1 MKRRANAW
9 VNWRLYLRHVSHL
22 CLAVAAT
29 CCVCSAQLE
38 SRAESAGRSSVDA
51 SLDFHAPSVRGR
63 VELVEGGAPASAT
76 VRLLRECDG
85 VAREVGRASSG
96 ADGSFAFEPDSACI
110 LERRERWCIAIE
122 SAGRSP
128 KLILWPQATRI
139 DLGRVALERSSK
151 LSVFVSHSDGE
162 PASSAQVT
170 ARLAA
175 APAGA
180 MEFSMAADARGV
192 ARFDDLGAGEWVVA
206 AVDRERT
213 RFEVSFPLRLRPD
226 RETKHGVR
234 LPDSPSPRLRWKGPA
249 LDGARPL
256 AVFGRVQL
264 PLRQPGGIEVESL
277 HWSAPRIPGES
288 QWLLPNATDQAR
300 VFRSGFSPRSIAI
313 GAGASLTE
321 FDAAMGVECS
331 VELDSGGAEIASVSA
346 WRHGLPLC
354 VPSGFEVDRFHPRV
368 SVLAPSKW
376 RVQLDEA
383 REWGFEVHLAGGG
396 THTGRASTRLGG
408 LERVELHG
416 RASDALATL
425 SGRVVDTNGVPL
437 AGARVLLSAQRRW
450 TSTDASGAFT
460 FPSLEFGSHTVTAWR
475 DRVRDER
482 PLVARQDIVLARFA
496 DPVLL
501 TLGPTEGFD
510 VRVQLLRDPA
520 PAGTELLCFPLEGY
534 GDSACVSPL
543 TPYAFRFS
551 PIFGNR
557 FAFVPIVR
565 SNDVLF
571 DASRFAAAAREGLWP
586 FVASS
591 VPGGRELVLNWYR

>member
-1 MKRRANAW
+1 MNG
-9 VNWRLYLRHVSHL
+9 LPYLRCVAQL
-22 CLAVAAT
+22 TLAIVAT
-29 CCVCSAQLE
+29 CCICPAQLE
-38 SRAESAGRSSVDA
+38 SRANSAASASVDVA
-51 SLDFHAPSVRGR
+51 RDFHAPWVRGS

-76 VRLLRECDG
+76 VRLLREFDG

-96 ADGSFAFEPDSACI
+96 ADGSFAVAPDSLCI
-110 LERRERWCIAIE
+110 LERRECWCIAIE
-122 SAGRSP
+122 SPGRSP

-151 LSVFVSHSDGE
+151 LAVLVSHRDGD
-162 PASSAQVT
+162 PASGAQVT

-180 MEFSMAADARGV
+180 MEFSISADARGV

-234 LPDSPSPRLRWKGPA
+234 FPNSPSPRLRWKGPP
-249 LDGARPL
+249 LDSARPL
-256 AVFGRVQL
+256 EIVGRVQL

-300 VFRSGFSPRSIAI
+300 VFRSGFSPRPIAI
-313 GAGASLTE
+313 DDGASLTE
-321 FDAAMGVECS
+321 FDAAVDVECS

-346 WRHGLPLC
+346 WRHRLQLC
-354 VPSGFEVDRFHPRV
+354 ARSGFEVDRFHPNV
-368 SVLAPSKW
+368 SVLTPSKW

-383 REWGFEVHLAGGG
+383 REWGFEVRLSGGR
-396 THTGRASTRLGG
+396 TVSGRASTRLGG
-408 LERVELHG
+408 LERVELHEQ
-416 RASDALATL
+416 ASDALATL

-460 FPSLEFGSHTVTAWR
+460 FPSLDFGSHTVTAWR
-475 DRVRDER
+475 DGVRDEQ
-482 PLVARQDIVLARFA
+482 PLVARQDVVLARFA
-496 DPVLL
+496 DPVQL
-501 TLGPTEGFD
+501 TLEPTAAFD
-510 VRVQLLRDPA
+510 VRVQLSREPA
-520 PAGTELLCFPLEGY
+520 PAGTELLCLPIEGY
-534 GDSACVSPL
+534 GDSACLSPL
-543 TPYAFRFS
+543 TPDAFRFS

-557 FAFVPIVR
+557 FAFVPLAR

-571 DASRFAAAAREGLWP
+571 DASRFAAAARDGLWP
-586 FVASS
+586 FVASRI
-591 VPGGRELVLNWYR
+591 PGGRELVLNWYR